1 MNCCTHC
8 YDEQFDDAQARS
20 DVKRFRKR
28 GPAAATRK
36 LLDAVRSFGLADA
49 TLLDIGGG
57 IGAIHHELLDAGVQ
71 TAVHADASRPYIAVA
86 KEEASRRGHAE
97 RVTFVHGDFV
107 AFASTIAPAT
117 VVTLDRVICCYAD
130 MEAMVAAS
138 ASHAQRLY
146 GAVYPR
152 ERWYVRLALG
162 GINTFNRVR
171 RSAFRVYLHSPAAI
185 DAAVARQGLTRRA
198 CVDTFIWRVAVYER
212 RSA

>member
-1 MNCCTHC
+1 MNCCTGC
-8 YDEQFDDAQARS
+8 YDEQFDDVQARR
-20 DVKRFRKR
+20 DLKRFRKH

-36 LLDAVRSFGLADA
+36 LLNALRSFGLDDA

-57 IGAIHHELLDAGVQ
+57 VGAVHHELLVAGVRS
-71 TAVHADASRPYIAVA
+71 AVHVDASSAYIAAA
-86 KEEASRRGHAE
+86 KEESTRRGHTN
-97 RVTFVHGDFV
+97 RVAFEHGDFV
-107 AFASTIAPAT
+107 ALAPTIAPAT

-152 ERWYVRLALG
+152 ERWYVRLALRSV
-162 GINTFNRVR
+162 NAYSRVR
-171 RSAFRVYLHSPAAI
+171 RRSFRVYLHSPAAI
-185 DAAVARQGLTRRA
+185 DAAVARQGLTRRT

-212 RSA
+212 

>member
-8 YDEQFDDAQARS
+8 YNEQFDDAQARH
-20 DVKRFRKR
+20 DLKRFRKR

-36 LLDAVRSFGLADA
+36 LLGALRSFELEDA

-57 IGAIHHELLDAGVQ
+57 IGALHHELLDTGVQ
-71 TAVHADASRPYIAVA
+71 TAVHADASAPYIAA
-86 KEEASRRGHAE
+86 AEQEAGRRGHAD

-107 AFASTIAPAT
+107 ALAPSIAPAS

-130 MEAMVAAS
+130 MEALVAAS

-152 ERWYVRLALG
+152 ERWFIRWMLRAF
-162 GINTFNRVR
+162 NAFNRLR
-171 RSAFRVYLHSPAAI
+171 RNSFRVYLHSPAAI
-185 DAAVARQGLTRRA
+185 DAAVARQGLARRV
-198 CVDTFIWRVAVYER
+198 CLDGFFWRVAVYAR
-212 RSA
+212 

>member
-8 YDEQFDDAQARS
+8 YDQQFDDVQARR
-20 DVKRFRKR
+20 DLKRFRKR
-28 GPAAATRK
+28 GPAAATRT
-36 LLDAVRSFGLADA
+36 LLDALRSFGLADA

-57 IGAIHHELLDAGVQ
+57 IGAIHHELLAAGVHS
-71 TAVHADASRPYIAVA
+71 AVHADASAAYIAAA
-86 KEEASRRGHAE
+86 KEESTRRGHTN

-107 AFASTIAPAT
+107 ALAPTIPPAT

-152 ERWYVRLALG
+152 ERWYVRLALRG
-162 GINTFNRVR
+162 VNAFSRLR
-171 RSAFRVYLHSPAAI
+171 RSAFRVYLHPPAAI
-185 DAAVARQGLTRRA
+185 DAAIARQGLTRRV
-198 CVDTFIWRVAVYER
+198 CLDTFIWRVAVYER
-212 RSA
+212 

>member
-1 MNCCTHC
+1 MSCCTRC
-8 YDEQFDDAQARS
+8 YDEQFDDAQARH
-20 DVKRFRKR
+20 DLKRFRKH

-36 LLDAVRSFGLADA
+36 LLSALRSLGLDDA

-57 IGAIHHELLDAGVQ
+57 IGAVHHELLDAGAQ
-71 TAVHADASRPYIAVA
+71 SAVHADASAPFIAVA
-86 KEEASRRGHAE
+86 KEEARRRGHAD

-107 AFASTIAPAT
+107 ALAPAIAAAT

-152 ERWYVRLALG
+152 ERWYIRLVLSC
-162 GINTFNRVR
+162 INAFNRIR
-171 RSAFRVYLHSPAAI
+171 RRAFRVYLHSPAAI
-185 DAAVARQGLTRRA
+185 DAAIARQGLIRRT
-198 CVDTFIWRVAVYER
+198 CEDTFIWRAAVYER
-212 RSA
+212 Q